1 MMNRR
6 KFLKATGIVS
16 VIIAGGG
23 VYRAADNGVF
33 SSGQGPAYEPWKNWR
48 DDKIGGPLS
57 LIRAGIL
64 AANPHN
70 TQPWLFKVSRD
81 QIQIFADTS
90 RNLGTM
96 DVYLREMHIGLGC
109 AIENMLIAASA
120 KGFKTKLNLLPLDLT
135 TIKSF
140 SKPILCAK
148 IDLEPASPSG
158 SDLYEAIP
166 MRHTDRAI
174 YDKTR
179 KVDAK
184 DLEKIISFSNSD
196 SKVKVIFFTEEKALE
211 LFTKGSV
218 QSTKDIINDKT
229 MARDSAKWFRHS
241 WDEVQKY
248 KDGPYI
254 DTAGVSPMM
263 RVLVKIMPPVTEE
276 TENKYWLDAT
286 INTLTSTP
294 VMGLIA
300 VRELYDRPQSMRA
313 GQIWQRMHLWATTQ
327 GLSMQPVNQ
336 MLEVIDREK
345 QLNKEQKTSVFLTK
359 LTGDVTWKPTFAF
372 RLGYS
377 AMTALPSPRR
387 PAEETIL
394 S

>member
-1 MMNRR
+1 M
-6 KFLKATGIVS
+6 
-16 VIIAGGG
+16 
-23 VYRAADNGVF
+23 
-33 SSGQGPAYEPWKNWR
+33 
-48 DDKIGGPLS
+48 
-57 LIRAGIL
+57 IRAGIL

-70 TQPWLFKVSRD
+70 TQPWLFKISKD

-120 KGFKTKLNLLPLDLT
+120 KGYKTKLNLFPLDLT
-135 TIKSF
+135 TIKSN
-140 SKPILCAK
+140 SKSILCAK

-184 DLEKIISFSNSD
+184 DLEKIISFSNND
-196 SKVKVIFFTEEKALE
+196 SKVKVILFTEEKALD

-218 QSTKDIINDKT
+218 QSTKDIIDDKT

-254 DTAGVSPMM
+254 DTAGVSLMM
-263 RVLVKIMPPVTEE
+263 RALVKIMPPVAEE

-345 QLNKEQKTSVFLTK
+345 QLNKKQKTSVFLTK

-394 S
+394 SYCS